1 MMNIKELKA
10 VYTANLR
17 TLRAQK
23 KLSQAE
29 ISEKV
34 HITEKFYSDIE
45 TGRKWGSFETIVDL
59 ANAFGVE
66 PYELFLPAGSV
77 ISHNE
82 RRTKDL
88 MKRLRANFSELVD
101 TMEDFLKD

>member
-1 MMNIKELKA
+1 MNAKELGKLYAENIKRIRLLKNLSQENLAEL
-10 VYTANLR
+10 ANVSS
-17 TLRAQK
+17 AYISEIENQK
-23 KLSQAE
+23 K
-29 ISEKV
+29 IGK
-34 HITEKFYSDIE
+34 
-45 TGRKWGSFETIVDL
+45 FETIAAI
-59 ANAFGVE
+59 ANALEVE

-101 TMEDFLKD
+101 TMEDFLKG